1 MTAVAADVSRMTLS
15 PWATRRVA
23 FLRSIEIGQAAP
35 YLEPLRGAFA
45 ERGIDAQLFFTDG
58 EVADEYWPAP
68 AERISPD
75 TEPAELTRR
84 LLDWGVDGV
93 VSLSIPDVNA
103 IRDAIVA
110 EQLAAHG
117 VASVMHSVET
127 TECLSNKWQTKLAL
141 REHGLL
147 TPEGVLVDGDL
158 LNGRCLP
165 VPAYT
170 AAITR
175 HARRIGF
182 PLLSKP
188 LWDCLANGIRFIADE
203 ADWQAYL
210 ACPYEGNTVLERCV
224 EGELCSVEVIGAD
237 GHYVLQ
243 PLIWKGRTG
252 GAPTF
257 VFSQLRYA
265 APRPSADRAFEE
277 VSRRLVQLC
286 RRLDI
291 RGAVEVEMI
300 YSGGKYW
307 IIEINPRVSGSTG
320 LSIAASGRNTYL
332 CLLDLLIGDWPHSPA
347 SPHAPR
353 LACQLP
359 LATMRERA
367 LEAARGEVDVVR
379 ANDFTIDGV
388 RYTNMVIACDDA
400 DRHRVSTALHH
411 LTHQY
416 GLLSAAVLAEVTE
429 LLAGNPAP
437 DPADRPSFRPR
448 QHVVTERMP

>member
-1 MTAVAADVSRMTLS
+1 MTAATADVPRLTLS

-45 ERGIDAQLFFTDG
+45 DRGIDAQLFFTDG
-58 EVADEYWPAP
+58 EMADEYWPAP

-84 LLDWGVDGV
+84 LLAWGVDGV
-93 VSLSIPDVNA
+93 VSLSIPDENA

-110 EQLAAHG
+110 EQLAVHG

-158 LNGRCLP
+158 VNGRCLP
-165 VPAYT
+165 VPAYP
-170 AAITR
+170 AALTR
-175 HARRIGF
+175 HVRRIGF

-188 LWDCLANGIRFIADE
+188 LWDCLANGIHFIGDE

-210 ACPYEGNTVLERCV
+210 ASPYEGNTVLERCV
-224 EGELCSVEVIGAD
+224 EGELCSVEIIGAD

-277 VSRRLVQLC
+277 VSQRLVQLC
-286 RRLDI
+286 RQLDV

-332 CLLDLLIGDWPHSPA
+332 CLLDMLIGDWPNWLDAPT
-347 SPHAPR
+347 APR

-359 LATMRERA
+359 LATMDDPA
-367 LEAARGEVDVVR
+367 LDAARSELDVVR

-388 RYTNMVIACDDA
+388 RYANMVIACEEA
-400 DRHRVSTALHH
+400 DRLRVSAALHH
-411 LTHQY
+411 LSARY
-416 GLLSAAVLAEVTE
+416 GLLSPAVLAEITE
-429 LLAGNPAP
+429 LLAGHLPPERAH
-437 DPADRPSFRPR
+437 RP
-448 QHVVTERMP
+448 